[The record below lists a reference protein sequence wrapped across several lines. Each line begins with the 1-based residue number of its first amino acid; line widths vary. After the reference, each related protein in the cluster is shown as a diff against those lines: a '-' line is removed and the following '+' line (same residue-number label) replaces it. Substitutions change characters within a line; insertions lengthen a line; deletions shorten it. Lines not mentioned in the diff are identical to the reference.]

1 MCAELLGGLGDFRSF
16 SELRWSCGQPKTDK
30 VNSPWRSLRD
40 IELLVILP
48 GNQIPRKELE
58 LLGSANSPDGG
69 KRGVKEQGRPKSP
82 IHSHTHIWNAPQQG
96 GSQNH
101 CWENKGEFGMT
112 DISNN
117 RKVGGEQ

>member
-1 MCAELLGGLGDFRSF
+1 MLAELLGGLGDLSSC
-16 SELRWSCGQPKTDK
+16 SEPKWSRGQPETDK
-30 VNSPWRSLRD
+30 MNPPWWSLGD
-40 IELLVILP
+40 TQLLVALP
-48 GNQIPRKELE
+48 GSQIPREGLE
-58 LLGSANSPDGG
+58 QLGSAESPDEGR
-69 KRGVKEQGRPKSP
+69 RGIKEQGRPKSP
-82 IHSHTHIWNAPQQG
+82 IHSHTHIWNVPQQG

>member
-16 SELRWSCGQPKTDK
+16 SGLRWSCGQPKTDK

-69 KRGVKEQGRPKSP
+69 KRGVKEQD
-82 IHSHTHIWNAPQQG
+82 
-96 GSQNH
+96 
-101 CWENKGEFGMT
+101 M
-112 DISNN
+112 
-117 RKVGGEQ
+117 